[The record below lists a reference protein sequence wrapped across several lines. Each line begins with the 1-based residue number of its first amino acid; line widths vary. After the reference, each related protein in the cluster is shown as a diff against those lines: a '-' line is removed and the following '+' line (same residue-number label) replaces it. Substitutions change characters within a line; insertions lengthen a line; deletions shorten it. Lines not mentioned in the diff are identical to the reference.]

1 MLLRIVYGT
10 SIQSVFCKKKNQK
23 EESHF
28 LLRIQFPL
36 RTTFSLND
44 LLFLLVAEINIQ
56 FKNNKRYVEMK
67 KKVRKSKNAIEPNR
81 NY

>member
-10 SIQSVFCKKKNQK
+10 SIRLVFCKKKNQK